1 MKTAHQVTIYFV
13 ITLFTDLHGS
23 NFLLDETSD
32 VHVEHNSDTLILQHM
47 HHTHYDTSDTIQ
59 GMH

>member
-13 ITLFTDLHGS
+13 ITLFTDLHVS
-23 NFLLDETSD
+23 NFLLDETLD

-47 HHTHYDTSDTIQ
+47 HHTHYDTIQ